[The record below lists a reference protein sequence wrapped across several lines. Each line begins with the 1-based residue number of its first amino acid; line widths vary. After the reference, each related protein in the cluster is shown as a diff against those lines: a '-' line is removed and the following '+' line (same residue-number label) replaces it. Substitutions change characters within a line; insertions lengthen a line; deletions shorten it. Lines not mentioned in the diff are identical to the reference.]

1 MQAKP
6 LEQEARRVD
15 WKDLML
21 NRMGALLGLII
32 IMIGLSLATPRFF
45 TVGNLMNVAQQ
56 SAINALVASGML
68 LAISR
73 PELTFRRFHPGPVHL
88 CLGIL
93 IVKWG

>member
-32 IMIGLSLATPRFF
+32 IMIGLSLASHGFHRWQPHERGPAVSHQRPR
-45 TVGNLMNVAQQ
+45 
-56 SAINALVASGML
+56 
-68 LAISR
+68 
-73 PELTFRRFHPGPVHL
+73 
-88 CLGIL
+88 CLGYAA
-93 IVKWG
+93 GHPHGRN